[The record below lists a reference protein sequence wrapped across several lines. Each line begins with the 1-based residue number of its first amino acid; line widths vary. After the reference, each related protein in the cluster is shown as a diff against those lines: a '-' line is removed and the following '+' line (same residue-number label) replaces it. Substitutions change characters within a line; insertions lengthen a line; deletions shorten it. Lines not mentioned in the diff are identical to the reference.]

1 MPRVASV
8 SPHVARRPSPS
19 ITGAPQHVFVVSK
32 NIAGPSQGQHQNTD
46 AQTNVASVVEALNK
60 RQPPSCDA
68 CRTRKLKCAGRPT
81 VIELGL
87 EATAVI
93 PCEHCREWSLD
104 CSYLYQRKRRGRKNR
119 VVERLAEEQRA
130 RRQSQGGDAWAPGQ
144 VRPGTGGAS
153 SDSEE
158 DSSERRES
166 FNDGAG
172 TRRDSFNGPPRRDS
186 FVGGDRRDSYA
197 NEDVFHSSGNGF
209 MPNGNQQYPQTS
221 RDPPPPPSA
230 PPAPPLSQRPSYQ
243 QQPLQRN
250 SHPYTDRPPSSSSS
264 AYIPIPQLYHQNSHP
279 LIPPTDSPRPYYPS
293 PPDFANSHP
302 SQQHHPPQPPSS
314 STSHSHSFSYPAP
327 HASHNPTIPPH
338 QIHSH
343 SNSHSY
349 GGGPSSNT
357 GPASLPSVA
366 SQDFVNSAPAPGAAG
381 VNSTSPN
388 NEVSPSVALSEASVP
403 PSTSIESVLPREMAM
418 NTIRLWFDHVHCII
432 PVIHRPSFM
441 IDLSTHEEERR
452 PMFFALIMG
461 MIATTLIHVPK
472 SYFGMSAENVRKLSD
487 KCLKACYAVIR
498 REMDNPNLELICI
511 KYMIFIIHNKHGNV
525 GLEAAAFGEAQY
537 LAISLGL
544 HREDTYYGLDPIES
558 ERRRRAWFL
567 IYNADKFEAVARAKP
582 VLLRPDEFLGPE
594 ATNFPTELDDKSITK
609 QGYLPNSIPVPLISG
624 FNILTRIVTILG
636 DILVHERDI
645 RRRPPKDPEELLSA
659 LRQVRQ
665 LQHRVKVI
673 ADKLPRPF
681 QLEVGS
687 GDIIPAPGWEE
698 AIRDELDL
706 FFSDPM
712 SSETAKD
719 GYLVLKANIHVTLA
733 MTRLRLILHRED
745 LLNRS
750 GQVGTP
756 SRNAAELVAA
766 DLGENVD
773 WRHTVYQDLFKAVHG
788 IPIQAL
794 AANGPSLV
802 TKIRVVAV
810 TLLDAMPS
818 QEQADPNVQGIAA
831 YLLDFLNIMSSI
843 ESQFA
848 D

>member
-8 SPHVARRPSPS
+8 SPTVARRPSLS
-19 ITGAPQHVFVVSK
+19 ANGAPQHVFVASK
-32 NIAGPSQGQHQNTD
+32 HIAGSSHGQGSE
-46 AQTNVASVVEALNK
+46 AQASVESVVEALNK

-87 EATAVI
+87 EATAVV

-130 RRQSQGGDAWAPGQ
+130 RRQSQGGEALTSQP
-144 VRPGTGGAS
+144 RPGTGGAS
-153 SDSEE
+153 SDSED
-158 DSSERRES
+158 DSS
-166 FNDGAG
+166 G
-172 TRRDSFNGPPRRDS
+172 RRDSFNEGPGPRRDS
-186 FVGGDRRDSYA
+186 FNDRRSSFVANDRRDSYVH
-197 NEDVFHSSGNGF
+197 EEVFHSNNGYL
-209 MPNGNQQYPQTS
+209 PNGNQPQSSRNAPQPPSLTQKPSYPPPRDS
-221 RDPPPPPSA
+221 RDSRPNPPS
-230 PPAPPLSQRPSYQ
+230 YV
-243 QQPLQRN
+243 
-250 SHPYTDRPPSSSSS
+250 
-264 AYIPIPQLYHQNSHP
+264 PIPQLYHQNSHSI
-279 LIPPTDSPRPYYPS
+279 IPDSPRPYYPS
-293 PPDFANSHP
+293 PPDFSHNH
-302 SQQHHPPQPPSS
+302 Q
-314 STSHSHSFSYPAP
+314 
-327 HASHNPTIPPH
+327 ASHTLPYSEPSIPSATIPPH
-338 QIHSH
+338 QIHP
-343 SNSHSY
+343 NY
-349 GGGPSSNT
+349 GPGPT
-357 GPASLPSVA
+357 SLPSVT
-366 SQDFVNSAPAPGAAG
+366 SQDFITSVPGVSAL
-381 VNSTSPN
+381 NSTSPN
-388 NEVSPSVALSEASVP
+388 NEVSPSVALSEASIP

-441 IDLSTHEEERR
+441 LDLTAREEEKR

-498 REMDNPNLELICI
+498 REMDNPILDLICI

-544 HREDTYYGLDPIES
+544 HREDTYYGLDPIEA

-609 QGYLPNSIPVPLISG
+609 QGYLPNSIPVPLICG
-624 FNILTRIVTILG
+624 FNILTRIVTVLG

-645 RRRPPKDPEELLSA
+645 RRRPPKDPEDLLSA

-750 GQVGTP
+750 GQIGTP

-773 WRHTVYQDLFKAVHG
+773 WRHSVYQDLFKAVHG

>member
-1 MPRVASV
+1 MPRVTSL
-8 SPHVARRPSPS
+8 SPTTTTVRRPSTSTSSGP
-19 ITGAPQHVFVVSK
+19 PQHIFVVSK
-32 NIAGPSQGQHQNTD
+32 HVAGPSQHADTIINGESQPS
-46 AQTNVASVVEALNK
+46 VSSVVEALNK

-87 EATAVI
+87 QAVATV

-119 VVERLAEEQRA
+119 VVQRLAEEQRA
-130 RRQSQGGDAWAPGQ
+130 RRKSQAGGEL
-144 VRPGTGGAS
+144 VS
-153 SDSEE
+153 SDLQANIG
-158 DSSERRES
+158 DSSGSEDDEPMRRQS
-166 FNDGAG
+166 FGEGVRRDSMDGN
-172 TRRDSFNGPPRRDS
+172 TRRDNIADNGRK
-186 FVGGDRRDSYA
+186 
-197 NEDVFHSSGNGF
+197 NGF
-209 MPNGNQQYPQTS
+209 QEEGGFASMNNGFGGYGNREPFQPS
-221 RDPPPPPSA
+221 REIYQPPPNLPQRQSYHQEDGRQSNPSRHGLHA
-230 PPAPPLSQRPSYQ
+230 TS
-243 QQPLQRN
+243 N
-250 SHPYTDRPPSSSSS
+250 SSSF
-264 AYIPIPQLYHQNSHP
+264 IPIPQLYHQNSHSI
-279 LIPPTDSPRPYYPS
+279 LPTNESPRPYYPS
-293 PPDFANSHP
+293 PPEFTNHTTHYNQP
-302 SQQHHPPQPPSS
+302 SQSATSS
-314 STSHSHSFSYPAP
+314 NTFSYP
-327 HASHNPTIPPH
+327 NPPL
-338 QIHSH
+338 S
-343 SNSHSY
+343 SNSI
-349 GGGPSSNT
+349 SSQQMNQHNGST
-357 GPASLPSVA
+357 SLPSVP
-366 SQDFVNSAPAPGAAG
+366 SQDFIHSAAAPISAI
-381 VNSTSPN
+381 NSTSPN
-388 NEVSPSVALSEASVP
+388 NEVSPSVALSEASIP
-403 PSTSIESVLPREMAM
+403 PSTSIDSVLPREMAM
-418 NTIRLWFDHVHCII
+418 NTIKLWFDHVHCII
-432 PVIHRPSFM
+432 PVIHQPSFM
-441 IDLSTHEEERR
+441 YDLSSHEEERR

-472 SYFGMSAENVRKLSD
+472 SYFGMSAANVRKLSD
-487 KCLKACYAVIR
+487 KCLKACYAVTR
-498 REMDNPNLELICI
+498 REMDNPTLDLICI
-511 KYMIFIIHNKHGNV
+511 KYMMLVIHNKHGNV

-544 HREDTYYGLDPIES
+544 HREDTYYSLDHIEA

-567 IYNADKFEAVARAKP
+567 IYNADKFEALARAKP

-609 QGYLPNSIPVPLISG
+609 QAFLPNSIPVPLISG

-645 RRRPPKDPEELLSA
+645 RRRPPNDPEDLLSA

-665 LQHRVKVI
+665 LQNRIKII
-673 ADKLPRPF
+673 AEKLPRPF
-681 QLEVGS
+681 QLDVGAS
-687 GDIIPAPGWEE
+687 DLLPPPGWED

-750 GQVGTP
+750 GQPGSP

-773 WRHTVYQDLFKAVHG
+773 WRHAVYQDLFKAVHG

-802 TKIRVVAV
+802 IKIRVVAV

-818 QEQADPNVQGIAA
+818 QEQPDPNVQGIAA

>member
-186 FVGGDRRDSYA
+186 F
-197 NEDVFHSSGNGF
+197 
-209 MPNGNQQYPQTS
+209 
-221 RDPPPPPSA
+221 
-230 PPAPPLSQRPSYQ
+230 
-243 QQPLQRN
+243 
-250 SHPYTDRPPSSSSS
+250 
-264 AYIPIPQLYHQNSHP
+264 
-279 LIPPTDSPRPYYPS
+279 
-293 PPDFANSHP
+293 
-302 SQQHHPPQPPSS
+302 HHPPQPPSS

>member
-8 SPHVARRPSPS
+8 SPTVARRPSLS
-19 ITGAPQHVFVVSK
+19 ANGAPQHVFVASK
-32 NIAGPSQGQHQNTD
+32 HIAGSSHGQGSE
-46 AQTNVASVVEALNK
+46 AQASVESVVEALNK

-87 EATAVI
+87 EATAVV

-130 RRQSQGGDAWAPGQ
+130 RRQSQGGEALTSQP
-144 VRPGTGGAS
+144 RPGTGGAS
-153 SDSEE
+153 SDSED
-158 DSSERRES
+158 DSS
-166 FNDGAG
+166 G
-172 TRRDSFNGPPRRDS
+172 RRDSFNEGPGPRRDS
-186 FVGGDRRDSYA
+186 FNDRRSSFVANDRRDSYVH
-197 NEDVFHSSGNGF
+197 EEVFHSNNGYL
-209 MPNGNQQYPQTS
+209 PNGNQPQVTS
-221 RDPPPPPSA
+221 HTLPYSEPSIPSA
-230 PPAPPLSQRPSYQ
+230 
-243 QQPLQRN
+243 
-250 SHPYTDRPPSSSSS
+250 
-264 AYIPIPQLYHQNSHP
+264 
-279 LIPPTDSPRPYYPS
+279 
-293 PPDFANSHP
+293 
-302 SQQHHPPQPPSS
+302 
-314 STSHSHSFSYPAP
+314 
-327 HASHNPTIPPH
+327 TIPPH
-338 QIHSH
+338 QIHP
-343 SNSHSY
+343 NY
-349 GGGPSSNT
+349 GPGPT
-357 GPASLPSVA
+357 SLPSVT
-366 SQDFVNSAPAPGAAG
+366 SQDFITSVPGVSAL
-381 VNSTSPN
+381 NSTSPN
-388 NEVSPSVALSEASVP
+388 NEVSPSVALSEASIP

-441 IDLSTHEEERR
+441 LDLTAREEEKR

-498 REMDNPNLELICI
+498 REMDNPILDLICI

-544 HREDTYYGLDPIES
+544 HREDTYYGLDPIEA

-609 QGYLPNSIPVPLISG
+609 QGYLPNSIPVPLICG
-624 FNILTRIVTILG
+624 FNILTRIVTVLG

-645 RRRPPKDPEELLSA
+645 RRRPPKDPEDLLSA

-750 GQVGTP
+750 GQIGTP

-773 WRHTVYQDLFKAVHG
+773 WRHSVYQDLFKAVHG

>member
-1 MPRVASV
+1 MPRVPSLSPTNSRRMSNSV
-8 SPHVARRPSPS
+8 PTGPS
-19 ITGAPQHVFVVSK
+19 QHVFVVSK
-32 NIAGPSQGQHQNTD
+32 YLAGPSHGPDSGSGNNGDVH
-46 AQTNVASVVEALNK
+46 ASVASMVEALNK
-60 RQPPSCDA
+60 KQPPSCDA
-68 CRTRKLKCAGRPT
+68 CRTRKLKCAGRPA
-81 VIELGL
+81 VIELGA
-87 EATAVI
+87 EATATV
-93 PCEHCREWSLD
+93 PCEHCREWNLD

-130 RRQSQGGDAWAPGQ
+130 RRKSQGGGDVLSGQ
-144 VRPGTGGAS
+144 IRPNTGGS
-153 SDSEE
+153 SSSEE
-158 DSSERRES
+158 EGSIHRENSNNGATRESLIDNNRRES
-166 FNDGAG
+166 FNAG
-172 TRRDSFNGPPRRDS
+172 GFPTLENGYGNNGHRSNAQYSREQPP
-186 FVGGDRRDSYA
+186 
-197 NEDVFHSSGNGF
+197 H
-209 MPNGNQQYPQTS
+209 
-221 RDPPPPPSA
+221 PPPQLPSR
-230 PPAPPLSQRPSYQ
+230 PAQ
-243 QQPLQRN
+243 QQQQQQQQRSEPN
-250 SHPYTDRPPSSSSS
+250 PEPSPF
-264 AYIPIPQLYHQNSHP
+264 IPIPQLYHHNSQAI
-279 LIPPTDSPRPYYPS
+279 IPNNPTHHSPRPYYPS
-293 PPDFANSHP
+293 PPDYSH
-302 SQQHHPPQPPSS
+302 HTHTQPPPAIPPR
-314 STSHSHSFSYPAP
+314 SFSYHEPNHN
-327 HASHNPTIPPH
+327 HAIPPH
-338 QIHSH
+338 QIHQAPTSI
-343 SNSHSY
+343 
-349 GGGPSSNT
+349 PSV
-357 GPASLPSVA
+357 PSVA
-366 SQDFVNSAPAPGAAG
+366 SQDFANSAHAPMSAI
-381 VNSTSPN
+381 NSTSPN
-388 NEVSPSVALSEASVP
+388 NEVSPSVALSEASIP
-403 PSTSIESVLPREMAM
+403 PSISIEAVLPREMAM

-432 PVIHRPSFM
+432 PMIHRPSFM
-441 IDLSTHEEERR
+441 ADLSTHEEEKR
-452 PMFFALIMG
+452 PMFFALIMA

-472 SYFGMSAENVRKLSD
+472 SYFGMSAESTRRLSD
-487 KCLKACYAVIR
+487 KCLKACYAVTR
-498 REMDNPNLELICI
+498 REMDNPNLDLICI
-511 KYMIFIIHNKHGNV
+511 KYMAFIIHNKHGNV
-525 GLEAAAFGEAQY
+525 GLEAAAFGETQY

-544 HREDTYYGLDPIES
+544 HREDTYYNLDPIES

-609 QGYLPNSIPVPLISG
+609 HGYLPNSIPVPLITG

-645 RRRPPKDPEELLSA
+645 RRRPPKDPEELLTA

-665 LQHRVKVI
+665 LQQRIKVI

-687 GDIIPAPGWEE
+687 GDVLPAPGWED

-750 GQVGTP
+750 GQAGTP

-773 WRHTVYQDLFKAVHG
+773 WRHAVYQDLFKAVHG

-810 TLLDAMPS
+810 TLLDALPA
-818 QEQADPNVQGIAA
+818 QDQIDPNVQGIAA

>member
-1 MPRVASV
+1 MPRVPSL
-8 SPHVARRPSPS
+8 SPTNHRRPSTSTSSGP
-19 ITGAPQHVFVVSK
+19 PQHVFMVSK
-32 NIAGPSQGQHQNTD
+32 HIAGPSQLAVSAGEGD
-46 AQTNVASVVEALNK
+46 GPASVTSIVEALNK

-87 EATAVI
+87 EAIATVQ
-93 PCEHCREWSLD
+93 CEHCREWGLD

-130 RRQSQGGDAWAPGQ
+130 RRKSLGGDVLSGQ
-144 VRPGTGGAS
+144 VRPGTGGGSSS
-153 SDSEE
+153 SDEE
-158 DSSERRES
+158 EPE
-166 FNDGAG
+166 
-172 TRRDSFNGPPRRDS
+172 RRDSFNNGPRRDS
-186 FVGGDRRDSYA
+186 FNDGMRKESLDVGPRRESFTDDMRRISFAGDHRRDSFKKEGA
-197 NEDVFHSSGNGF
+197 F
-209 MPNGNQQYPQTS
+209 
-221 RDPPPPPSA
+221 PPSVTNGYRTDEARQPPHTMPPQPVA
-230 PPAPPLSQRPSYQ
+230 PALPQRPSYH
-243 QQPLQRN
+243 QPPF
-250 SHPYTDRPPSSSSS
+250 HGPPEPAS
-264 AYIPIPQLYHQNSHP
+264 ASGSASTASAVPPPFMQMPQLYHQDSNP
-279 LIPPTDSPRPYYPS
+279 LIRPANDSPRPYYPS
-293 PPDFANSHP
+293 PPDFSNHAP
-302 SQQHHPPQPPSS
+302 HPPHSIQPSS
-314 STSHSHSFSYPAP
+314 APPHAFSFSNSAQ
-327 HASHNPTIPPH
+327 SNGTIPPH
-338 QIHSH
+338 QLHQH
-343 SNSHSY
+343 DQA
-349 GGGPSSNT
+349 
-357 GPASLPSVA
+357 ASLPSVA
-366 SQDFVNSAPAPGAAG
+366 SHDFANSISAI
-381 VNSTSPN
+381 NSTSPN
-388 NEVSPSVALSEASVP
+388 NEVSPSVALSEASAP
-403 PSTSIESVLPREMAM
+403 PSTSIDSVLPREMAM
-418 NTIRLWFDHVHCII
+418 NTIKLWFDHIHCII

-441 IDLSTHEEERR
+441 ADLVTHEEERR

-472 SYFGMSAENVRKLSD
+472 SYFGMSAESVRKLSD
-487 KCLKACYAVIR
+487 KCMKACYAVTR
-498 REMDNPNLELICI
+498 REMDNPNLDLICI
-511 KYMIFIIHNKHGNV
+511 KYMVFIIHNKHGNV

-544 HREDTYYGLDPIES
+544 HREDAYYGLDPIEA

-609 QGYLPNSIPVPLISG
+609 HGYLPNSIPVPLISG

-645 RRRPPKDPEELLSA
+645 RRRPPNDPEELLSA

-665 LQHRVKVI
+665 LQQRIKVI

-687 GDIIPAPGWEE
+687 GDVLPAPGWEE

-794 AANGPSLV
+794 GPSLV

>member
-1 MPRVASV
+1 MPRVPSL
-8 SPHVARRPSPS
+8 SPTNHRRPSTSTSSGP
-19 ITGAPQHVFVVSK
+19 PQHVFVVSK
-32 NIAGPSQGQHQNTD
+32 HIAGPSQHAVSAGEGD
-46 AQTNVASVVEALNK
+46 GPASVTSIVEALNK

-87 EATAVI
+87 EAIATVQ
-93 PCEHCREWSLD
+93 CEHCREWGLD

-130 RRQSQGGDAWAPGQ
+130 RRKSLGGDVLLGQ
-144 VRPGTGGAS
+144 VRPGTGG
-153 SDSEE
+153 
-158 DSSERRES
+158 
-166 FNDGAG
+166 G
-172 TRRDSFNGPPRRDS
+172 
-186 FVGGDRRDSYA
+186 
-197 NEDVFHSSGNGF
+197 
-209 MPNGNQQYPQTS
+209 
-221 RDPPPPPSA
+221 
-230 PPAPPLSQRPSYQ
+230 
-243 QQPLQRN
+243 
-250 SHPYTDRPPSSSSS
+250 SSSSDEEEPERRDTS
-264 AYIPIPQLYHQNSHP
+264 ASASTATAVPPPFMQIPQLYHQDSNP
-279 LIPPTDSPRPYYPS
+279 LIRPTNDSPRPYYPS
-293 PPDFANSHP
+293 PPDFSNHAP
-302 SQQHHPPQPPSS
+302 HPPQTIQPSS
-314 STSHSHSFSYPAP
+314 APPHAFSFSNSAQ
-327 HASHNPTIPPH
+327 SNGTIPPH
-338 QIHSH
+338 RLHQHDQA
-343 SNSHSY
+343 
-349 GGGPSSNT
+349 
-357 GPASLPSVA
+357 ASLPSVA
-366 SQDFVNSAPAPGAAG
+366 SHDFANSISAI
-381 VNSTSPN
+381 NSTSPN
-388 NEVSPSVALSEASVP
+388 NEVSPSVALSEASIP
-403 PSTSIESVLPREMAM
+403 PSTSIDSVLPREMAM
-418 NTIRLWFDHVHCII
+418 NTIKLWFDHIHCII

-441 IDLSTHEEERR
+441 ADLVTHEEERR

-472 SYFGMSAENVRKLSD
+472 SYFGMSAESVRKLSD
-487 KCLKACYAVIR
+487 KCMKACYAVTR
-498 REMDNPNLELICI
+498 REMDNPNLDLICI
-511 KYMIFIIHNKHGNV
+511 KYMVFIIHNKHGNV

-544 HREDTYYGLDPIES
+544 HREDTYYGLDPIEA

-609 QGYLPNSIPVPLISG
+609 HGYLPNSIPVPLISG

-645 RRRPPKDPEELLSA
+645 RRRPPNDPEELLSA

-665 LQHRVKVI
+665 LQQRIKVI

-687 GDIIPAPGWEE
+687 GDVLPAPGWEE

>member
-1 MPRVASV
+1 MPRVPSL
-8 SPHVARRPSPS
+8 SPTNHRRPSTSTSSGP
-19 ITGAPQHVFVVSK
+19 PQHVFMVSK
-32 NIAGPSQGQHQNTD
+32 HIAGPSQLAVSAGEGD
-46 AQTNVASVVEALNK
+46 GPASVTSIVEALNK

-87 EATAVI
+87 EAIATVQ
-93 PCEHCREWSLD
+93 CEHCREWGLD

-130 RRQSQGGDAWAPGQ
+130 RRKSLGGDVLSGQ
-144 VRPGTGGAS
+144 VRPGTGG
-153 SDSEE
+153 
-158 DSSERRES
+158 
-166 FNDGAG
+166 G
-172 TRRDSFNGPPRRDS
+172 
-186 FVGGDRRDSYA
+186 
-197 NEDVFHSSGNGF
+197 
-209 MPNGNQQYPQTS
+209 
-221 RDPPPPPSA
+221 
-230 PPAPPLSQRPSYQ
+230 
-243 QQPLQRN
+243 
-250 SHPYTDRPPSSSSS
+250 SSSSDEEEPERRDTSTAS
-264 AYIPIPQLYHQNSHP
+264 AVPPPFMQMPQLYHQDSNP
-279 LIPPTDSPRPYYPS
+279 LIRPANDSPRPYYPS
-293 PPDFANSHP
+293 PPDFSNHAP
-302 SQQHHPPQPPSS
+302 HPPHSIQPSS
-314 STSHSHSFSYPAP
+314 APPHAFSFSNSAQ
-327 HASHNPTIPPH
+327 SNGTIPPH
-338 QIHSH
+338 QLHQH
-343 SNSHSY
+343 DQA
-349 GGGPSSNT
+349 
-357 GPASLPSVA
+357 ASLPSVA
-366 SQDFVNSAPAPGAAG
+366 SHDFANSISAI
-381 VNSTSPN
+381 NSTSPN
-388 NEVSPSVALSEASVP
+388 NEVSPSVALSEASAP
-403 PSTSIESVLPREMAM
+403 PSTSIDSVLPREMAM
-418 NTIRLWFDHVHCII
+418 NTIKLWFDHIHCII

-441 IDLSTHEEERR
+441 ADLVTHEEERR

-472 SYFGMSAENVRKLSD
+472 SYFGMSAESVRKLSD
-487 KCLKACYAVIR
+487 KCMKACYAVTR
-498 REMDNPNLELICI
+498 REMDNPNLDLICI
-511 KYMIFIIHNKHGNV
+511 KYMVFIIHNKHGNV

-544 HREDTYYGLDPIES
+544 HREDAYYGLDPIEA

-609 QGYLPNSIPVPLISG
+609 HGYLPNSIPVPLISG

-645 RRRPPKDPEELLSA
+645 RRRPPNDPEELLSA

-665 LQHRVKVI
+665 LQQRIKVI

-687 GDIIPAPGWEE
+687 GDVLPAPGWEE

>member
-1 MPRVASV
+1 MPRVPSL
-8 SPHVARRPSPS
+8 SPTNARRPSTS
-19 ITGAPQHVFVVSK
+19 TSSGAPQHVFVVSK
-32 NIAGPSQGQHQNTD
+32 HIAGPSYH
-46 AQTNVASVVEALNK
+46 AISAASGDGDGDGPNSVTSIVEALNK

-87 EATAVI
+87 EAVATVQ
-93 PCEHCREWSLD
+93 CDHCREWGLD

-119 VVERLAEEQRA
+119 VVERLAEEQKA
-130 RRQSQGGDAWAPGQ
+130 RRKSLGGDLSLGQ
-144 VRPGTGGAS
+144 VRPSTAGGSSS
-153 SDSEE
+153 SDEE
-158 DSSERRES
+158 GSV
-166 FNDGAG
+166 
-172 TRRDSFNGPPRRDS
+172 RRDSFNDS
-186 FVGGDRRDSYA
+186 
-197 NEDVFHSSGNGF
+197 N
-209 MPNGNQQYPQTS
+209 
-221 RDPPPPPSA
+221 
-230 PPAPPLSQRPSYQ
+230 
-243 QQPLQRN
+243 
-250 SHPYTDRPPSSSSS
+250 
-264 AYIPIPQLYHQNSHP
+264 P
-279 LIPPTDSPRPYYPS
+279 LIGPSNDSPRPYYPS
-293 PPDFANSHP
+293 PPDF
-302 SQQHHPPQPPSS
+302 SS
-314 STSHSHSFSYPAP
+314 
-327 HASHNPTIPPH
+327 HASHQPIQPSSAPPHSFNYSHSAHNSGTIPPY
-338 QIHSH
+338 QIHQQQQQQQQH
-343 SNSHSY
+343 NQ
-349 GGGPSSNT
+349 
-357 GPASLPSVA
+357 PASLPSVT
-366 SQDFVNSAPAPGAAG
+366 SQDFVNSAAAI
-381 VNSTSPN
+381 NSTSPN
-388 NEVSPSVALSEASVP
+388 NEVSPSVALSEASIP
-403 PSTSIESVLPREMAM
+403 PSTSIESVLPRDMAM
-418 NTIRLWFDHVHCII
+418 NTIRLWFDHIHCII
-432 PVIHRPSFM
+432 PFIHRPSFM
-441 IDLSTHEEERR
+441 ADLVTHEEERR

-472 SYFGMSAENVRKLSD
+472 SYFGMSAESVRRLSD
-487 KCLKACYAVIR
+487 KCLKACYAVTR
-498 REMDNPNLELICI
+498 RETDNPNLDLICI
-511 KYMIFIIHNKHGNV
+511 KYMALVIHNKHGNA

-537 LAISLGL
+537 LAISLGF
-544 HREDTYYGLDPIES
+544 HREDTYYSLDPIEA

-567 IYNADKFEAVARAKP
+567 IYNADKFEALARAKP

-609 QGYLPNSIPVPLISG
+609 HGYLPNSIPVPLISG

-645 RRRPPKDPEELLSA
+645 RRRPPNDPEELLSA

-665 LQHRVKVI
+665 LQQRIKVI

-687 GDIIPAPGWEE
+687 GDVLPAPGWEE

>member
-1 MPRVASV
+1 MPRVPSL
-8 SPHVARRPSPS
+8 SPTNHRRPSTSTSSGP
-19 ITGAPQHVFVVSK
+19 PQHVFMVSK
-32 NIAGPSQGQHQNTD
+32 HIAGPSQLAVSAGEGD
-46 AQTNVASVVEALNK
+46 GPASVTSIVEALNK

-87 EATAVI
+87 EAIATVQ
-93 PCEHCREWSLD
+93 CEHCREWGLD

-130 RRQSQGGDAWAPGQ
+130 RRKSLGGDVLSGQ
-144 VRPGTGGAS
+144 VRPGTGG
-153 SDSEE
+153 
-158 DSSERRES
+158 
-166 FNDGAG
+166 G
-172 TRRDSFNGPPRRDS
+172 
-186 FVGGDRRDSYA
+186 
-197 NEDVFHSSGNGF
+197 
-209 MPNGNQQYPQTS
+209 
-221 RDPPPPPSA
+221 
-230 PPAPPLSQRPSYQ
+230 
-243 QQPLQRN
+243 
-250 SHPYTDRPPSSSSS
+250 SSSSDEEEPERRDTSTAS
-264 AYIPIPQLYHQNSHP
+264 AVPPPFMQMPQLYHQDSNP
-279 LIPPTDSPRPYYPS
+279 LIRPANDSPRPYYPS
-293 PPDFANSHP
+293 PPDFSNHAP
-302 SQQHHPPQPPSS
+302 HPPHSIQPSS
-314 STSHSHSFSYPAP
+314 APPHAFSFSNSAQ
-327 HASHNPTIPPH
+327 SNGTIPPH
-338 QIHSH
+338 QLHQH
-343 SNSHSY
+343 DQA
-349 GGGPSSNT
+349 
-357 GPASLPSVA
+357 ASLPSVA
-366 SQDFVNSAPAPGAAG
+366 SHDFANSISAI
-381 VNSTSPN
+381 NSTSPN
-388 NEVSPSVALSEASVP
+388 NEVSPSVALSEASAP
-403 PSTSIESVLPREMAM
+403 PSTSIDSVLPREMAM
-418 NTIRLWFDHVHCII
+418 NTIKLWFDHIHCII

-441 IDLSTHEEERR
+441 ADLVTHEEERR

-472 SYFGMSAENVRKLSD
+472 SYFGMSAESVRKLSD
-487 KCLKACYAVIR
+487 KCMKACYAVTR
-498 REMDNPNLELICI
+498 REMDNPNLDLICI
-511 KYMIFIIHNKHGNV
+511 KYMVFIIHNKHGNV

-544 HREDTYYGLDPIES
+544 HREDAYYGLDPIEA

-609 QGYLPNSIPVPLISG
+609 HGYLPNSIPVPLISG

-645 RRRPPKDPEELLSA
+645 RRRPPNDPEELLSA

-665 LQHRVKVI
+665 LQQRIKVI

-687 GDIIPAPGWEE
+687 GDVLPAPGWEE

-788 IPIQAL
+788 IPIQAVRFL
-794 AANGPSLV
+794 GPSLV